1 MGNTTTAERGSGDT
15 ATNASSSGAA
25 NGSPLTRP
33 SSFQPISTAILRSAT
48 GGAATSATF
57 TSIAPTRSLVMARG
71 DMSAIG
77 VKLHSRQMFT
87 DVPSSLEPL
96 DMPLSESIV
105 LADAFHIRDP
115 GQLL

>member
-1 MGNTTTAERGSGDT
+1 
-15 ATNASSSGAA
+15 
-25 NGSPLTRP
+25 
-33 SSFQPISTAILRSAT
+33 
-48 GGAATSATF
+48 
-57 TSIAPTRSLVMARG
+57 
-71 DMSAIG
+71 
-77 VKLHSRQMFT
+77 MFT